1 MRGGIY
7 MKISYNPLFKKMVD
21 RKLSK
26 GDLCT
31 IVHLSKGTVTKLGKG
46 ESVNLDV
53 IVRICETLN
62 IPIQDVVELVEN

>member
-1 MRGGIY
+1 
-7 MKISYNPLFKKMVD
+7 MVD

-46 ESVNLDV
+46 ESFNLDV

-62 IPIQDVVELVEN
+62 IPIQDVVELVEK